1 MGSIFKQLQEIKD
14 YDGYKESFEMNYLCI
29 YEKIPLREQVEL
41 ANNLVESILNIY
53 RSESNKID
61 LLEEYSHKSLI
72 CYFEIFMK
80 KINALIKEKIIDEK
94 WLYQLTKDLIYT
106 SESNEYVKLGLVLSE
121 NYLDVDNIREV
132 VDTFSKS
139 GEYIFYLSNTI
150 KKLEFYNTYLF
161 NLSRIST
168 GSIKVFAIVNME
180 NLDSKI
186 TSYLIE
192 EGYKDQKYEG
202 LLMSYIISTVD
213 LSEYLERRDLD
224 KDKVNNLAHLIC
236 NYLLSVEFKYIG
248 NKVELVNQFLPIVA
262 SYGTSFDSLYSI
274 FLIAVGVLEDDK
286 VSCDKVEFKKEM
298 NNVLL
303 SEKWKSIFFKAL
315 NEADGKTED
324 MIKMS
329 EIYDVRLSFG
339 DLLPY
344 LNKDIRDFEVYWHI
358 SKKGS
363 ASCKLK
369 LLGFFEKTFKIE
381 ELTGKMEDIEKNKL
395 TQEYYDDMLFFI
407 VLKGSKSL
415 YPEGKNLSLKG
426 VFGNINEV
434 RKESINI
441 LKRYR
446 ERLSLEEMQIVK
458 EAYEK
463 EKNIKLKD
471 ELRRLLYESNNL
483 KKEFIDTKKI
493 KVNAHG
499 KDIYL
504 VSVAVAG
511 SRFRNREYLE
521 KELEKSKLYYL
532 NREKDNLY
540 DENAI
545 KIVGET
551 GYVIGYVPRKDN
563 YILSNLLDG
572 GKLLYCRVTEYNLD
586 EDYIYINIYLSYKD
600 VIETVENSLK
610 MVLDRSKVKVVN

>member
-1 MGSIFKQLQEIKD
+1 MGSIFKQLQKIKD

-41 ANNLVESILNIY
+41 ANNLVENILNIY

-61 LLEEYSHKSLI
+61 MLEEYNHKSLI

-80 KINALIKEKIIDEK
+80 KINTLIKERIIDEK

-106 SESNEYVKLGLVLSE
+106 SEKDEYVKLGLVLSE

-150 KKLEFYNTYLF
+150 RKLEFYNTYLF

-168 GSIKVFAIVNME
+168 GSIKVFAIVNIE

-192 EGYKDQKYEG
+192 EGYKDKKYEG
-202 LLMSYIISTVD
+202 LLMNYIISTVD

-303 SEKWKSIFFKAL
+303 SEKWKSVFFKAL

-329 EIYDVRLSFG
+329 EIYDVRLSFD

-344 LNKDIRDFEVYWHI
+344 LNKDIRDFEVYWYI

-363 ASCKLK
+363 ANCKLK
-369 LLGFFEKTFKIE
+369 LLDFFEKTFKTK
-381 ELTGKMEDIEKNKL
+381 ELIGKMEDIEKNKL

-426 VFGNINEV
+426 IFGNINEV

-446 ERLSLEEMQIVK
+446 ERLSLKEMQIVK

-483 KKEFIDTKKI
+483 KKEFVNTKKL
-493 KVNAHG
+493 KVNEHG

-504 VSVAVAG
+504 TSVAVAG

-521 KELEKSKLYYL
+521 KELEKSKIYYL

-545 KIVGET
+545 RIVGET

-610 MVLDRSKVKVVN
+610 MVLDRGKVKIVN

>member
-1 MGSIFKQLQEIKD
+1 MGSIFKQLQEVEG

-29 YEKIPLREQVEL
+29 YENIPLREQVEL
-41 ANNLVESILNIY
+41 ANNLVDGILSMY
-53 RSESNKID
+53 KSESNEIY
-61 LLEEYSHKSLI
+61 LLENNNFKPLI
-72 CYFEIFMK
+72 CYFEIFIK
-80 KINALIKEKIIDEK
+80 KINTLVKEMMIDKK
-94 WLYQLTKDLIYT
+94 WLCKLTKELIYK
-106 SESNEYVKLGLVLSE
+106 SEKAEYVKLGLVLSE
-121 NYLDVDNIREV
+121 KYLEVENIREV

-139 GEYIFYLSNTI
+139 GEYVFYLSNTI

-161 NLSRIST
+161 NLSKKAT

-180 NLDSKI
+180 ILDSKI
-186 TSYLIE
+186 NSYLIE
-192 EGYKDQKYEG
+192 EGYKDTKYER
-202 LLMSYIISTVD
+202 LLINYIVSIID
-213 LSEYLERRDLD
+213 LYEYLERRDLD
-224 KDKVNNLAHLIC
+224 REKINNLAHLIC

-248 NKVELVNQFLPIVA
+248 NKVILVNQFLPIVVT
-262 SYGTSFDSLYSI
+262 YGTTFKSLYSI
-274 FLIAVGVLEDDK
+274 FLIAINVLKDENIE
-286 VSCDKVEFKKEM
+286 CDKVEFEKEM
-298 NNVLL
+298 NAVLL
-303 SEKWKSIFFKAL
+303 SKKWKDIYFEAL
-315 NEADGKTED
+315 KNANGKTED

-329 EIYDVRLSFG
+329 EIYAVNLSFD

-344 LNKDIRDFEVYWHI
+344 LDRDIRDFEVYWYI
-358 SKKGS
+358 SKKGETS
-363 ASCKLK
+363 SKLK
-369 LLGFFEKTFKIE
+369 LLNFFEKKFNLDD
-381 ELTGKMEDIEKNKL
+381 LTGKMEDIEKDRL

-407 VLKGSKSL
+407 VIKGSNSL
-415 YPEGKNLSLKG
+415 YPQGKNISLKG
-426 VFGNINEV
+426 IFGNINEV

-446 ERLSLEEMQIVK
+446 EKLSLEELKIVK

-463 EKNIKLKD
+463 ERNIRLKD

-483 KKEFIDTKKI
+483 KKEFVNIEKI
-493 KVNAHG
+493 KVDEHG

-504 VSVAVAG
+504 TSVAVAG

-521 KELEKSKLYYL
+521 KELEKSKIYYL

-563 YILSNLLDG
+563 YILSNLIDG
-572 GKLLYCRVTEYNLD
+572 GKLLYCRVTEYNLY
-586 EDYIYINIYLSYKD
+586 EDYIYANVYLSYKD

-610 MVLDRSKVKVVN
+610 MVLDKRKVKVIN

>member
-1 MGSIFKQLQEIKD
+1 MGNIFKQLQGIND
-14 YDGYKESFEMNYLCI
+14 YDGDKESFEMNYLCI

-41 ANNLVESILNIY
+41 ANNLVENILNIY

-80 KINALIKEKIIDEK
+80 KINTLIKEKIIDEK
-94 WLYQLTKDLIYT
+94 WLYWLTKDLIYT
-106 SESNEYVKLGLVLSE
+106 SEKDEYVKLGLVLSE

-150 KKLEFYNTYLF
+150 RKLEFYNTYLF

-192 EGYKDQKYEG
+192 EGYKDKKYER
-202 LLMSYIISTVD
+202 LLMNYIISTVD

-224 KDKVNNLAHLIC
+224 EDKINNLAHLIC

-274 FLIAVGVLEDDK
+274 FLIAVGVLQDDK
-286 VSCDKVEFKKEM
+286 VTCDKVEFKKEM

-329 EIYDVRLSFG
+329 QIYDVNLSFD

-363 ASCKLK
+363 ANCKLK
-369 LLGFFEKTFKIE
+369 LLGFFEKTFTIE
-381 ELTGKMEDIEKNKL
+381 ELIGKMEDIEKNKL

-434 RKESINI
+434 RRESINI

-446 ERLSLEEMQIVK
+446 ERLSLKEMQIVK

-483 KKEFIDTKKI
+483 KKEFVNTKKL
-493 KVNAHG
+493 KVNEHG

-504 VSVAVAG
+504 ISVAVAG

-521 KELEKSKLYYL
+521 KELEKSKIYYL

-586 EDYIYINIYLSYKD
+586 EDYIYVNIYLSYKD

-610 MVLDRSKVKVVN
+610 MVLDRSKVNIVN

>member
-121 NYLDVDNIREV
+121 NYLDVENIREV

-329 EIYDVRLSFG
+329 EIYDVRLSFS

-363 ASCKLK
+363 ESCKLK

-426 VFGNINEV
+426 IFGNINEV

-600 VIETVENSLK
+600 VIESVENSLK

>member
-1 MGSIFKQLQEIKD
+1 MGSIFKQLQKIKD

-41 ANNLVESILNIY
+41 ANNLVENILNIY

-80 KINALIKEKIIDEK
+80 KINTLIKERIIDEK
-94 WLYQLTKDLIYT
+94 WLYQLTEDLIYT
-106 SESNEYVKLGLVLSE
+106 SEKDEYVKLGLVLSE
-121 NYLDVDNIREV
+121 NYLDVDNIREI

-150 KKLEFYNTYLF
+150 RKLEFYNTYLF

-180 NLDSKI
+180 NLDSEI

-192 EGYKDQKYEG
+192 EGYKDKKYEG
-202 LLMSYIISTVD
+202 LLMNYIISTVD

-224 KDKVNNLAHLIC
+224 KDKVNNLAYLIC

-262 SYGTSFDSLYSI
+262 SYGTNFDSLYSI

-329 EIYDVRLSFG
+329 EIYDVRLSFD

-369 LLGFFEKTFKIE
+369 LLDFFEKTFKTE
-381 ELTGKMEDIEKNKL
+381 ELIGKMKDIEKNKL

-415 YPEGKNLSLKG
+415 YPKGKNLSLKG
-426 VFGNINEV
+426 LFGNINEV

-446 ERLSLEEMQIVK
+446 ERLSLKEMQIVK

-483 KKEFIDTKKI
+483 KKEFVNTKKL
-493 KVNAHG
+493 KVNEHG

-504 VSVAVAG
+504 ISVAVAG

-521 KELEKSKLYYL
+521 KELEKSKIYYL
-532 NREKDNLY
+532 KREKDNLY

-610 MVLDRSKVKVVN
+610 MVLDRSKVKVIN

>member
-1 MGSIFKQLQEIKD
+1 MGSIFKQLQKIKD

-41 ANNLVESILNIY
+41 ANNLVENILNIY

-80 KINALIKEKIIDEK
+80 KINTLIKERIIDEK
-94 WLYQLTKDLIYT
+94 WLYQLTEDLIYT
-106 SESNEYVKLGLVLSE
+106 SEKDEYVKLGLVLSE
-121 NYLDVDNIREV
+121 NYLDVDNIREI

-150 KKLEFYNTYLF
+150 RKLEFYNTYLF

-180 NLDSKI
+180 NLDSEI

-192 EGYKDQKYEG
+192 EGYKDKKYEG
-202 LLMSYIISTVD
+202 LLMNYIISTVD

-224 KDKVNNLAHLIC
+224 KDKVNNLAYLIC

-262 SYGTSFDSLYSI
+262 SYGTNFDSLYSI

-329 EIYDVRLSFG
+329 EIYDVRLSFD

-369 LLGFFEKTFKIE
+369 LLDFFEKTFKTE
-381 ELTGKMEDIEKNKL
+381 ELIGKMEDIEKNKL

-415 YPEGKNLSLKG
+415 YPKGKNLSLKG
-426 VFGNINEV
+426 LFGNINEV

-446 ERLSLEEMQIVK
+446 ERLSLKEMQIVK

-483 KKEFIDTKKI
+483 KKEFVNTKKL
-493 KVNAHG
+493 KVNEHG

-504 VSVAVAG
+504 ISVAVAG

-521 KELEKSKLYYL
+521 NELEKSKIYYL
-532 NREKDNLY
+532 KREKDNLY

-586 EDYIYINIYLSYKD
+586 EDYIYINVYLSYKD

-610 MVLDRSKVKVVN
+610 MVLDRSKVKVIN

>member
-1 MGSIFKQLQEIKD
+1 MGNIFKQLQGIND
-14 YDGYKESFEMNYLCI
+14 YDGDKESFEMNYLCI

-41 ANNLVESILNIY
+41 ANNLVENILNIY

-80 KINALIKEKIIDEK
+80 KINTLIKEKIIDEK
-94 WLYQLTKDLIYT
+94 WLYWLTKDLIYT
-106 SESNEYVKLGLVLSE
+106 SEKDEYVKLGLVLSE

-150 KKLEFYNTYLF
+150 RKLEFYNIYLF

-192 EGYKDQKYEG
+192 EGYKDKKYER
-202 LLMSYIISTVD
+202 LLMNYIISTVD

-224 KDKVNNLAHLIC
+224 EDKINNLAHLIC

-274 FLIAVGVLEDDK
+274 FLIAVGVLQDDK
-286 VSCDKVEFKKEM
+286 VTCDKVEFKKEM

-329 EIYDVRLSFG
+329 QIYDVNLSFD

-363 ASCKLK
+363 ANCKLK
-369 LLGFFEKTFKIE
+369 LLGFFEKTFTIE
-381 ELTGKMEDIEKNKL
+381 ELIGKMEDIEKNKL

-434 RKESINI
+434 RRESINI

-446 ERLSLEEMQIVK
+446 ERLSLKEMQIVK

-483 KKEFIDTKKI
+483 KKEFVNTKKL
-493 KVNAHG
+493 KVNEHG

-504 VSVAVAG
+504 ISVAVAG

-521 KELEKSKLYYL
+521 KELEKSKIYYL

-586 EDYIYINIYLSYKD
+586 EDYIYVNIYLSYKD

-610 MVLDRSKVKVVN
+610 MVLDRSKVNIVN

>member
-1 MGSIFKQLQEIKD
+1 MGSIFKQLQKIKD

-41 ANNLVESILNIY
+41 ANNLVENILNIY

-80 KINALIKEKIIDEK
+80 KINTLIKERIIDEK
-94 WLYQLTKDLIYT
+94 WLYQLTEDLIYT
-106 SESNEYVKLGLVLSE
+106 SEKDEYVKLGLVLSE
-121 NYLDVDNIREV
+121 NYLDVDNIREI

-150 KKLEFYNTYLF
+150 RKLEFYNTYLF

-180 NLDSKI
+180 NLDSEI

-192 EGYKDQKYEG
+192 EGYKDKKYEG
-202 LLMSYIISTVD
+202 LLMNYIISTVD

-224 KDKVNNLAHLIC
+224 KDKVNNLAYLIC

-262 SYGTSFDSLYSI
+262 SYGTNFDSLYSI

-329 EIYDVRLSFG
+329 EIYDVRLSFD

-369 LLGFFEKTFKIE
+369 LLDFFEKTFKTEALI
-381 ELTGKMEDIEKNKL
+381 GKMEDIEKNKL

-415 YPEGKNLSLKG
+415 YPKGKNLSLKG
-426 VFGNINEV
+426 LFGNINEV

-446 ERLSLEEMQIVK
+446 ERLSLKEMQIVK

-483 KKEFIDTKKI
+483 KKEFVNTKKL
-493 KVNAHG
+493 KVNEHG

-504 VSVAVAG
+504 ISVAVAG

-521 KELEKSKLYYL
+521 KELEKSKIYYL
-532 NREKDNLY
+532 KREKDNLY

-586 EDYIYINIYLSYKD
+586 EDYIYINVYLSYKD

-610 MVLDRSKVKVVN
+610 MVLDRSKVKVIN

>member
-1 MGSIFKQLQEIKD
+1 MGNIFKQLQEVKG

-29 YEKIPLREQVEL
+29 YENIPLREQVEL
-41 ANNLVESILNIY
+41 ANNLVDGILNMY
-53 RSESNKID
+53 KSESNEIY
-61 LLEEYSHKSLI
+61 LLENNNSKPLI
-72 CYFEIFMK
+72 CYFEVFIK
-80 KINALIKEKIIDEK
+80 KINTLAKEMMIDEK
-94 WLYQLTKDLIYT
+94 WLYKLTKELIYK
-106 SESNEYVKLGLVLSE
+106 SKNAEYVKLGLILSE
-121 NYLDVDNIREV
+121 KYLEKENIREV

-139 GEYIFYLSNTI
+139 GEYVFYLSNTI

-161 NLSRIST
+161 NLSKKAT

-180 NLDSKI
+180 ILDFKI
-186 TSYLIE
+186 NSYLIE
-192 EGYKDQKYEG
+192 EGYKDTKYER
-202 LLMSYIISTVD
+202 LLMNYIISIID

-224 KDKVNNLAHLIC
+224 REKIDNLAHLIC
-236 NYLLSVEFKYIG
+236 NYLLSVDFKYIG
-248 NKVELVNQFLPIVA
+248 NKVQLVNQFLPIVVN
-262 SYGTSFDSLYSI
+262 YGTTFESLYSI
-274 FLIAVGVLEDDK
+274 FLIAINVLKDET
-286 VSCDKVEFKKEM
+286 VECDKVEFEKEM
-298 NNVLL
+298 NAVLL
-303 SEKWKSIFFKAL
+303 SEKWKNIYFKAL
-315 NEADGKTED
+315 RNASGKTED

-329 EIYDVRLSFG
+329 EIYAMNLSFD

-344 LNKDIRDFEVYWHI
+344 LDRDIRDFEVYWHI

-363 ASCKLK
+363 TDSRLK
-369 LLGFFEKTFKIE
+369 LLNFFEKTFNIDD
-381 ELTGKMEDIEKNKL
+381 LIGKMEDIEKDRL

-407 VLKGSKSL
+407 VIKGSNSL
-415 YPEGKNLSLKG
+415 YPEGKSISLKG
-426 VFGNINEV
+426 IFGNINEV

-446 ERLSLEEMQIVK
+446 EKLSLGELKIVK

-463 EKNIKLKD
+463 EKNLRLKD

-483 KKEFIDTKKI
+483 KKEFINIEKI
-493 KVNAHG
+493 KVDEHG

-504 VSVAVAG
+504 TSVAVAG
-511 SRFRNREYLE
+511 SRFRNRECLE
-521 KELEKSKLYYL
+521 KELEKSKIYYL

-563 YILSNLLDG
+563 YILSNLIDG
-572 GKLLYCRVTEYNLD
+572 GKLLYCRVTEYNLY
-586 EDYIYINIYLSYKD
+586 EDYIYANVYLSYKD

-610 MVLDRSKVKVVN
+610 MVLDRSKVKIIN

>member
-1 MGSIFKQLQEIKD
+1 MGSIFKQLQKIKD

-41 ANNLVESILNIY
+41 ANNLVENILNIY

-61 LLEEYSHKSLI
+61 VLEEYNHKSLI

-80 KINALIKEKIIDEK
+80 KINTLIKERIIDEK

-106 SESNEYVKLGLVLSE
+106 SEKDEYVKLGLVLSE

-150 KKLEFYNTYLF
+150 RKLEFYNTYLF

-168 GSIKVFAIVNME
+168 GSIKVFAIVNIE

-192 EGYKDQKYEG
+192 EGYKDKKYEG
-202 LLMSYIISTVD
+202 LLMNYIISTVD

-248 NKVELVNQFLPIVA
+248 NKVELVNQFLPIVT

-303 SEKWKSIFFKAL
+303 SEKWKSVFFKAL
-315 NEADGKTED
+315 NEADGKIED

-329 EIYDVRLSFG
+329 KIYDVRLSFD

-363 ASCKLK
+363 ANCKLK
-369 LLGFFEKTFKIE
+369 LLDFFEKTFKTE
-381 ELTGKMEDIEKNKL
+381 ELIGKMEDIEKNKL

-426 VFGNINEV
+426 IFGNINEV

-446 ERLSLEEMQIVK
+446 ERLSLKEMQIVK

-483 KKEFIDTKKI
+483 KKEFVNTKKL
-493 KVNAHG
+493 KVNEHG

-504 VSVAVAG
+504 TSVAVAG

-521 KELEKSKLYYL
+521 KELEKSKIYYL

-545 KIVGET
+545 RIVGET

-610 MVLDRSKVKVVN
+610 MVLDRGKVKIVN

>member
-121 NYLDVDNIREV
+121 NYLDVENIREV

-329 EIYDVRLSFG
+329 EIYDVRLSFS

-363 ASCKLK
+363 ESCKLK

-426 VFGNINEV
+426 IFGNINEV

>member
-41 ANNLVESILNIY
+41 ANNLVDDILHIY
-53 RSESNKID
+53 RSESNEIY
-61 LLEEYSHKSLI
+61 LLEEDNHKPLI

-80 KINALIKEKIIDEK
+80 KINTLIKERIIDES
-94 WLYQLTKDLIYT
+94 WLYQLTKNLIYT
-106 SESNEYVKLGLVLSE
+106 SKKSEYVKLGLVLSE
-121 NYLDVDNIREV
+121 NYLDIDNIKEV

-150 KKLEFYNTYLF
+150 RKLEFYNTYLF
-161 NLSRIST
+161 NLSKVST

-192 EGYKDQKYEG
+192 EGYKDKIYEG

-213 LSEYLERRDLD
+213 LSEYLERQDLD
-224 KDKVNNLAHLIC
+224 KDKINNLAHLIC

-262 SYGTSFDSLYSI
+262 SYGTSFDSLYAI

-286 VSCDKVEFKKEM
+286 VSCDKIEFKKEM

-303 SEKWKSIFFKAL
+303 SKKWKSIFFKAL
-315 NEADGKTED
+315 NEGDGKTED

-329 EIYDVRLSFG
+329 EIYDVRLSFD

-369 LLGFFEKTFKIE
+369 LLGFFERTFKIE
-381 ELTGKMEDIEKNKL
+381 ELIGKMEDIEKNKL

-426 VFGNINEV
+426 IFGNINEV

-446 ERLSLEEMQIVK
+446 ERLSLKEMQIIK

-471 ELRRLLYESNNL
+471 DLRRLLYESNNL
-483 KKEFIDTKKI
+483 KKEFVNTKKL
-493 KVNAHG
+493 KVNEHG

-504 VSVAVAG
+504 TSVAVAG

-521 KELEKSKLYYL
+521 KELEKSKIYYL

-610 MVLDRSKVKVVN
+610 MVLDRSKIKVVN

>member
-1 MGSIFKQLQEIKD
+1 MGSIFKQLQKIKD

-41 ANNLVESILNIY
+41 ANNLVENILNIY

-80 KINALIKEKIIDEK
+80 KINTLIKERIIDEK
-94 WLYQLTKDLIYT
+94 WLYQLTEDLIYT
-106 SESNEYVKLGLVLSE
+106 SEKDEYVKLGLVLSE
-121 NYLDVDNIREV
+121 NYLDLDNIREI

-150 KKLEFYNTYLF
+150 RKLEFYNTYLF

-180 NLDSKI
+180 NLDSEI

-192 EGYKDQKYEG
+192 EGYKDKKYEG
-202 LLMSYIISTVD
+202 LLMNYIISTVD

-224 KDKVNNLAHLIC
+224 KDKVNNLAYLIC

-262 SYGTSFDSLYSI
+262 SYGTNFDSLYSI

-329 EIYDVRLSFG
+329 EIYDVRLSFD

-369 LLGFFEKTFKIE
+369 LLDFFEKTFKTE
-381 ELTGKMEDIEKNKL
+381 ELIGKMEDIEKNKL

-415 YPEGKNLSLKG
+415 YPKGKNLSLKG
-426 VFGNINEV
+426 LFGNINEV

-446 ERLSLEEMQIVK
+446 ERLSLKEMQIVK

-483 KKEFIDTKKI
+483 KKEFVNTKKL
-493 KVNAHG
+493 KVNEHG

-504 VSVAVAG
+504 ISVAVSG

-521 KELEKSKLYYL
+521 KELEKSKIYYL
-532 NREKDNLY
+532 KREKDNLY

-586 EDYIYINIYLSYKD
+586 EDYIYINVYLSYKD

-610 MVLDRSKVKVVN
+610 MVLDRSKVKVIN

>member
-1 MGSIFKQLQEIKD
+1 MGSIFKQLQKIKD

-41 ANNLVESILNIY
+41 ANNLVENILNIY

-61 LLEEYSHKSLI
+61 VLEEYNHKSLI

-80 KINALIKEKIIDEK
+80 KINTLIKERIIDEK

-106 SESNEYVKLGLVLSE
+106 SEKDEHVKLGLVLSE

-150 KKLEFYNTYLF
+150 RKLEFYNTYLF

-168 GSIKVFAIVNME
+168 GSIKVFAIVNIE

-192 EGYKDQKYEG
+192 EGYKDKKYEG
-202 LLMSYIISTVD
+202 LLMNYIISTVD

-248 NKVELVNQFLPIVA
+248 NKVELVNQFLPIVT

-303 SEKWKSIFFKAL
+303 SEKWKSVFFKAL

-329 EIYDVRLSFG
+329 EIYDVRLSFD

-344 LNKDIRDFEVYWHI
+344 LSKDIRDFEVYWHI

-363 ASCKLK
+363 ANCKLK
-369 LLGFFEKTFKIE
+369 LLDFFEKTFKTE
-381 ELTGKMEDIEKNKL
+381 ELIGKMEDIEKNKL

-426 VFGNINEV
+426 IFGNINEV

-446 ERLSLEEMQIVK
+446 ERLSLKEMQIVK

-483 KKEFIDTKKI
+483 KKEFVNTKKL
-493 KVNAHG
+493 KVNEHG

-504 VSVAVAG
+504 TSVAVAG

-521 KELEKSKLYYL
+521 KELEKSNIYYL

-545 KIVGET
+545 RIVGET

-610 MVLDRSKVKVVN
+610 MVLDRGKVKIVN

>member
-1 MGSIFKQLQEIKD
+1 MGSIFKQLQKIKD

-41 ANNLVESILNIY
+41 ANNLVENILNIY

-61 LLEEYSHKSLI
+61 MLEEYNHKSLI

-80 KINALIKEKIIDEK
+80 KINTLIKERIIDEK

-106 SESNEYVKLGLVLSE
+106 SEKDEYVKLGLVLSE

-150 KKLEFYNTYLF
+150 RKLEFYNTYLF

-168 GSIKVFAIVNME
+168 GSIKVFAIVNIE

-192 EGYKDQKYEG
+192 EGYKDKKYEG
-202 LLMSYIISTVD
+202 LLMNYIISTVD

-303 SEKWKSIFFKAL
+303 SEKWKSVFFKAL

-329 EIYDVRLSFG
+329 EIYDVRLSFD

-344 LNKDIRDFEVYWHI
+344 LNKDIRDFEVYWYI

-363 ASCKLK
+363 ANCKLK
-369 LLGFFEKTFKIE
+369 LLDFFEKTFKTK
-381 ELTGKMEDIEKNKL
+381 ELIGKMEDIEKNKL

-426 VFGNINEV
+426 IFGNINEV

-446 ERLSLEEMQIVK
+446 ERLSLKEMQIVK

-471 ELRRLLYESNNL
+471 ELRRSLYESNNL
-483 KKEFIDTKKI
+483 KKEFVNTKKL
-493 KVNAHG
+493 KVNEHG

-504 VSVAVAG
+504 TSVAVAG

-521 KELEKSKLYYL
+521 KELEKSKIYYL

-545 KIVGET
+545 RIVGET

-610 MVLDRSKVKVVN
+610 MVLDRGKVKIVN

>member
-1 MGSIFKQLQEIKD
+1 MGNIFKQLQEVKG

-29 YEKIPLREQVEL
+29 YENIPLREQVEL
-41 ANNLVESILNIY
+41 ANNLVDGILNVY
-53 RSESNKID
+53 KSESNEIY
-61 LLEEYSHKSLI
+61 LLENNNSKPLI
-72 CYFEIFMK
+72 CYFEVFIK
-80 KINALIKEKIIDEK
+80 KINTLVKEMMIDEK
-94 WLYQLTKDLIYT
+94 WLYKLTKELIYK
-106 SESNEYVKLGLVLSE
+106 SKKAEYVKLGLILSE
-121 NYLDVDNIREV
+121 KYLEKENIREV

-139 GEYIFYLSNTI
+139 GEYVFYLSNTI

-161 NLSRIST
+161 NLSKKAT

-180 NLDSKI
+180 ILDFKI
-186 TSYLIE
+186 NSYLIE
-192 EGYKDQKYEG
+192 EGYKDTKYER
-202 LLMSYIISTVD
+202 LLMNYIISIID

-224 KDKVNNLAHLIC
+224 REKIDNLAHLIC
-236 NYLLSVEFKYIG
+236 NYLLSVDFKYIG
-248 NKVELVNQFLPIVA
+248 NKVQLVNQFLPIVVN
-262 SYGTSFDSLYSI
+262 YGTTFESLYSI
-274 FLIAVGVLEDDK
+274 FLIAINVLKDET
-286 VSCDKVEFKKEM
+286 VECDKVEFEKEM
-298 NNVLL
+298 NAVLL
-303 SEKWKSIFFKAL
+303 SEKWKNIYFKAL
-315 NEADGKTED
+315 RNASGKTED

-329 EIYDVRLSFG
+329 EIYAMNLSFD

-344 LNKDIRDFEVYWHI
+344 LDRDIRDFEVYWHI

-363 ASCKLK
+363 ADSRLK
-369 LLGFFEKTFKIE
+369 LLNFFEKTFNIDD
-381 ELTGKMEDIEKNKL
+381 LIGKMEDIEKDRL

-407 VLKGSKSL
+407 VIKGSNSL
-415 YPEGKNLSLKG
+415 YPEGKSISLKG
-426 VFGNINEV
+426 IFGNINEV

-446 ERLSLEEMQIVK
+446 EKLSLGELKIVK

-463 EKNIKLKD
+463 EKNLRLKD

-483 KKEFIDTKKI
+483 KKEFINIEKI
-493 KVNAHG
+493 KVDEHG

-504 VSVAVAG
+504 TSVAVAG
-511 SRFRNREYLE
+511 SKFRNRECLE
-521 KELEKSKLYYL
+521 KELEKSKIYYL

-563 YILSNLLDG
+563 YILSNLIDG
-572 GKLLYCRVTEYNLD
+572 GKLLYCRVTEYNLY
-586 EDYIYINIYLSYKD
+586 EDYIYANVYLSYKD

-610 MVLDRSKVKVVN
+610 MVLDRSKVKIIN

>member
-1 MGSIFKQLQEIKD
+1 MGSIFKQLQKIKD

-41 ANNLVESILNIY
+41 ANNLVENILNIY

-61 LLEEYSHKSLI
+61 MLEEYNHKSLI

-80 KINALIKEKIIDEK
+80 KINTLIKERIIDEK

-106 SESNEYVKLGLVLSE
+106 SEKDEYVKLGLVLSE

-150 KKLEFYNTYLF
+150 RKLEFYNTYLF

-168 GSIKVFAIVNME
+168 GSIKVFAIVNIE

-192 EGYKDQKYEG
+192 EGYKDKKYEG
-202 LLMSYIISTVD
+202 LLMNYIISTVD

-303 SEKWKSIFFKAL
+303 SEKWKSVFFKAL

-329 EIYDVRLSFG
+329 EIYDVRLSFD

-344 LNKDIRDFEVYWHI
+344 LNKDIRDFEVYWYI

-363 ASCKLK
+363 ANCKLK
-369 LLGFFEKTFKIE
+369 LLDFFEKTFKTK
-381 ELTGKMEDIEKNKL
+381 ELIGKMEDIEKNKL

-426 VFGNINEV
+426 IFGNINEV

-446 ERLSLEEMQIVK
+446 ERLSLKEMQIVK

-483 KKEFIDTKKI
+483 KKEFVNTKKL
-493 KVNAHG
+493 KVNEHG

-504 VSVAVAG
+504 TSVAVAG
-511 SRFRNREYLE
+511 SRFRNREYME
-521 KELEKSKLYYL
+521 KELEKSKIYYL

-545 KIVGET
+545 RIVGET

-610 MVLDRSKVKVVN
+610 MVLDRGKVKIVN

>member
-1 MGSIFKQLQEIKD
+1 MGNIFKQLQEVKG

-29 YEKIPLREQVEL
+29 YENIPLREQVEL
-41 ANNLVESILNIY
+41 ANNLVDGILNMY
-53 RSESNKID
+53 KSESNEIY
-61 LLEEYSHKSLI
+61 LLENNNSKPLI
-72 CYFEIFMK
+72 CYFEVFIK
-80 KINALIKEKIIDEK
+80 KINTLVKEMMIDEK
-94 WLYQLTKDLIYT
+94 WLYKLTKELIYK
-106 SESNEYVKLGLVLSE
+106 SKKAEYVKLGLILSE
-121 NYLDVDNIREV
+121 KYLEKENIREV

-139 GEYIFYLSNTI
+139 GEYVFYLSNTI

-161 NLSRIST
+161 NLSKKAT

-180 NLDSKI
+180 ILDFKI
-186 TSYLIE
+186 NSYLIE
-192 EGYKDQKYEG
+192 EGYKDTKYER
-202 LLMSYIISTVD
+202 LLMNYIISIID

-224 KDKVNNLAHLIC
+224 REKIDNLAHLIC
-236 NYLLSVEFKYIG
+236 NYLLSVDFKYIG
-248 NKVELVNQFLPIVA
+248 NKVQLVNQFLPIVVN
-262 SYGTSFDSLYSI
+262 YGTTFESLYSI
-274 FLIAVGVLEDDK
+274 FLIAINVLKDET
-286 VSCDKVEFKKEM
+286 VECDKVEFEKEM
-298 NNVLL
+298 NAVLL
-303 SEKWKSIFFKAL
+303 SEKWKNIYFKAL
-315 NEADGKTED
+315 RNASGKTED

-329 EIYDVRLSFG
+329 EIYAMNLSFD

-344 LNKDIRDFEVYWHI
+344 LDRDIRDFEVYWHI

-363 ASCKLK
+363 TDSRLK
-369 LLGFFEKTFKIE
+369 LLNFFEKTFNIDD
-381 ELTGKMEDIEKNKL
+381 LIGKMEDIEKDRL

-407 VLKGSKSL
+407 VIKGSNSL
-415 YPEGKNLSLKG
+415 YPEGKSISLKG
-426 VFGNINEV
+426 IFGNINEV

-446 ERLSLEEMQIVK
+446 EKLSLGELKIVK

-463 EKNIKLKD
+463 EKNLRLKD

-483 KKEFIDTKKI
+483 KKEFINIEKI
-493 KVNAHG
+493 KVDEHG

-504 VSVAVAG
+504 TSVSVAG
-511 SRFRNREYLE
+511 SRFRNRECLE
-521 KELEKSKLYYL
+521 KELEKSKIYYL

-563 YILSNLLDG
+563 YILSNLIDG
-572 GKLLYCRVTEYNLD
+572 GKLLYCRVTEYNLY
-586 EDYIYINIYLSYKD
+586 EDYIYANVYLSYKD

-610 MVLDRSKVKVVN
+610 MVLDRSKVKIIN